1 MTSRLILAHRAISSQ
16 RKGALAAAAPGLDRP
31 ALLLPRLVRRS
42 ALAVRTYRLLS
53 PIDWAALPE
62 RNLTR
67 NYGQPAV
74 PYASFVAAYLVK
86 IDQRLMYMSDL
97 RRFLVEHPAL
107 CWLIGFPLPTG
118 IGGPSSAQA
127 DACLPTQRHLT
138 RMLHQIS
145 NAYLQALLDQTVA
158 LLRAE
163 LIDVCP
169 DFGQAISLDTKHVI
183 AWVKEN
189 NPKAYF
195 QEGRYHKDRQPSGDP
210 DCRLGC
216 KRRRNQRTRN
226 QHAQPEGPAT
236 PHRNAVPAKGL
247 QVGEYYWG
255 YGSGIVAT
263 KVPGWGEFVLAELTQ
278 PFNCGDLSYFF
289 PLMGAVQR
297 RLGFRPRFGALD
309 AAFDAF
315 YVYEYFHRE
324 DEPGFAA
331 VPLVKKGGHGR
342 TFDADGLPLCKAEL
356 SMPCKF
362 TYMARKGVLV
372 PHQKG
377 RYVCPLLFPEPTGE
391 TCPLDDPHWPKG
403 GCKTT
408 LATSVGAR
416 IRHQLNRDSDAYKD
430 LYKQRTA
437 TERINAQATDLG
449 IERPK
454 LRNGAAIA
462 NLNTLIYVLINLRAL
477 QRVRAKKRT
486 ESS

>member
-1 MTSRLILAHRAISSQ
+1 MTSYPILSHSTLSGQ
-16 RKGALAAAAPGLDRP
+16 GKGFHAVPVHPLDCAVDR
-31 ALLLPRLVRRS
+31 LPRFVRRS
-42 ALAVRTYRLLS
+42 ALALHTYQLLS

-74 PYASFVAAYLVK
+74 PYASFVAACLVK
-86 IDQRLMYMSDL
+86 IDQRLVYLSDL
-97 RRFLVEHPAL
+97 RRFLVAHPAL
-107 CWLIGFPLPTG
+107 CWLIGFPMPTG
-118 IGGPSSAQA
+118 SGGPSSAQT
-127 DACLPTQRHLT
+127 DACLPTQRHLV

-163 LIDVCP
+163 LLDVCP
-169 DFGQAISLDTKHVI
+169 DFGQTISLDTKHVV

-189 NPKAYF
+189 NPKAYISG
-195 QEGRYHKDRQPSGDP
+195 GRYHKDQQPAGDP

-216 KRRRNQRTRN
+216 KRKRNQRT
-226 QHAQPEGPAT
+226 QSESPAT
-236 PHRNAVPAKGL
+236 PLRDAVPAKGL

-255 YGSGIVAT
+255 YGSGVVAT
-263 KVPGWGEFVLAELTQ
+263 KIPGWGEFVLAELTQ
-278 PFNCGDLSYFF
+278 PFDCGHVSYFF
-289 PLMGAVQR
+289 PLMADVER

-309 AAFDAF
+309 AAYDAF
-315 YVYEYFHRE
+315 YVYEYFHRSGE
-324 DEPGFAA
+324 PGDEPGFAA

-342 TFDADGLPLCKAEL
+342 TFNADGLPLCKAGL
-356 SMPCKF
+356 PMPCKF
-362 TYMARKGVLV
+362 TFWAKKGVLI
-372 PHQKG
+372 PHEKG
-377 RYVCPLLFPEPTGE
+377 RYVCPLLFPQPTGE
-391 TCPLDDPHWPKG
+391 ICPIDDPHFAKG
-403 GCKTT
+403 GCATT
-408 LATSVGAR
+408 LATSIGAR
-416 IRHQLNRDSDAYKD
+416 IRHQLDRDSAAYKE

-477 QRVRAKKRT
+477 QRVQAKKQDQ
-486 ESS
+486 SS